1 MKFDDLVQ
9 KVVVSHVPHCDDCAP
24 PTIQET
30 VEAAA
35 RATIEALGFQVAA
48 DGTIVR
54 LHVREW
60 QPPGG
65 LVRPKRYPGRRK
77 R

>member
-1 MKFDDLVQ
+1 MKFDDLVTKLIKDISPLGPVQ
-9 KVVVSHVPHCDDCAP
+9 S
-24 PTIQET
+24 TIRLS
-30 VEAAA
+30 A

-48 DGTIVR
+48 DGAIVQ
-54 LHVREW
+54 LAVREW

-65 LVRPKRYPGRRK
+65 LERPKRYPGRRK